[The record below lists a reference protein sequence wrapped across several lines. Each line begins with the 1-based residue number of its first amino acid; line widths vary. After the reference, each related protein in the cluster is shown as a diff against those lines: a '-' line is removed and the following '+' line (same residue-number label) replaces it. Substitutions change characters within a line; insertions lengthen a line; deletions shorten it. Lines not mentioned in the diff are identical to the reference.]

1 MNKKLI
7 NINFRSF
14 LALILVSILMLSVA
28 SPVLAQDI
36 DNHTFTEAEQK
47 YEEAYPDQG
56 DVLDFSELTL
66 DENKFTSGATHVN
79 GDVTTGSY
87 SITKKGSDYTI
98 TLQNVNIRKLI
109 LPYDD
114 TDSVEEKVKNS
125 EGETCYHIKHSVRR
139 DKDGKPLARKT
150 HITIN
155 LYGTNEING
164 YGIEGH
170 YVKGITL
177 QGSGALNIRTHL
189 EPKKYNINNK
199 VAEEEPVD
207 LEEKEVDTETVY
219 YIVPGISVETDS
231 IEDKENEKNTGFVLD
246 NVRLTVTN
254 PYYWGIIC
262 NGDIDVKNNS
272 KVEVKSYEGIK
283 KRAEAGDIST
293 DKLFV
298 DETSSVKTNGKVLIF
313 KEDEQK
319 EQEKARERAKYK
331 DDNQAPEIKIEDET
345 DAKEIEEGNDKIK
358 IYCKQPK
365 VTVTDDRK
373 IDKITVNG
381 EKITVFEENTDTKK
395 TFIVPSYLD
404 CKKEVKA
411 IDMKGNEKTFTFKS
425 NSDHITKIQLLDKKE
440 PTCTEDG
447 YEEDLYKCLICGKD
461 VRKEKVSLPAL
472 GHSFKISNYSSYTEK
487 KCTRCGYTEKTE
499 VKKEEA
505 KPLPKPQV
513 STPSPAPAA
522 TPKTVAPSNE
532 TKQEPKKEEVK
543 EVKKV
548 QVANTITASNFTKKY
563 STKAQSFN
571 INARRNGS
579 AKLTYKSNNKNI
591 TVNSSGKV
599 TVKAKY
605 IGKATI
611 TISSAAT
618 EDYKAATKTIT
629 VTVNPPSVKL
639 SKLTNKKSKKM
650 EIKWAKN
657 TAVTGYQI
665 QYSTDKNFKK
675 SVKTVTVSKNKTV
688 TKTVSKLSKNKKY
701 YVRVR
706 TYKTVSGTKYYS
718 SWSNVKN
725 IKIKK

>member
-7 NINFRSF
+7 NINFKSF

-28 SPVLAQDI
+28 SPVLATNT
-36 DNHTFTEAEQK
+36 DNHKFTEKEEE
-47 YEEAYPDQG
+47 YERIYPIQG
-56 DVLDFSELTL
+56 DVLDFSELKL
-66 DENKFTSGATHVN
+66 DSNKFATGATHVK
-79 GDVTTGSY
+79 GDVSTGSY
-87 SITKKGSDYTI
+87 SITKTGSDYTI
-98 TLQNVNIRKLI
+98 HLQNVNISKLI

-114 TDSVEEKVKNS
+114 ADSIEVKAKNEEGDDVFYIEHAVK
-125 EGETCYHIKHSVRR
+125 R
-139 DKDGKPLARKT
+139 DADGNFEERKT
-150 HITIN
+150 HITIK
-155 LYGTNEING
+155 LSGTNEING

-170 YVKGITL
+170 YVKGITIE
-177 QGSGALNIRTHL
+177 GPGALNINTHL
-189 EPKKYNINNK
+189 EPKLQNINNK
-199 VAEEEPVD
+199 VAEEETSNV
-207 LEEKEVDTETVY
+207 EEKEVDTETVY
-219 YIVPGISVETDS
+219 YIVPGMSIETDS
-231 IEDKENEKNTGFVLD
+231 IEDKEDEKNTGFVFD
-246 NVRLTVTN
+246 NVHVTVTN

-272 KVEVKSYEGIK
+272 KIVVKSYEGIK

-298 DETSSVKTNGKVLIF
+298 DETSSVNASKILKF
-313 KEDEQK
+313 KAEEQVK
-319 EQEKARERAKYK
+319 QEKARERAKYK
-331 DDNQAPEIKIEDET
+331 DDNQTPEIKIEDET
-345 DAKEIEEGNDKIK
+345 ETTEIEEDNGKIK

-381 EKITVFEENTDTKK
+381 EKITVFEEDTDTKK

-472 GHSFKISNYSSYTEK
+472 GHSFKVSNYSSYTEK

-543 EVKKV
+543 EIKKV
-548 QVANTITASNFTKKY
+548 QVANTITASNFTKTY
-563 STKAQSFN
+563 STKAQSFS
-571 INARRNGS
+571 INAKRNGN
-579 AKLTYKSNNKNI
+579 AKLTYKSNNSNINVDKN
-591 TVNSSGKV
+591 SGKV

-605 IGKATI
+605 VGKATI
-611 TISSAAT
+611 TISSVAT
-618 EDYKAATKTIT
+618 DDYKAATKTIT
-629 VTVNPPSVKL
+629 VTVNPSSVKL

-718 SWSNVKN
+718 NWSNVKN